1 MMNIAVDAMGGD
13 KAPLINIMGAI
24 EAVKQK
30 SDLHVFLTGRE
41 EEIKNCFSQLNSSHE
56 DFTIVHAPQ
65 VIESHEK
72 PSDAFRKKKESSIA
86 VGLNLLKEKKV
97 DGFVSAGNTGAV
109 VAFSIF
115 TLGRLPGV
123 SRPALA
129 TFFPT
134 ESACTLVLDVG
145 ATSDTKAIN
154 LFQFAIMGSIYYE
167 KIIGKKEP
175 SVGLLSIGEEST
187 KGKELTYEAYS
198 LIKNSKLNFIGNAEG
213 NDILKGTVDVVVA
226 DGFVGNAI
234 LKFGE
239 SMVRLIVDS
248 IRNAVKSKIR
258 FKLGGILLK
267 PAIKGLFNK
276 MNYEAYGGAALLG
289 VNGITIVSHGRSS
302 FKAIANAILIAQ
314 KNAKEEIN
322 KTISEKLK
330 NRS

>member
-1 MMNIAVDAMGGD
+1 MNIAVDAMGGD
-13 KAPLINIMGAI
+13 KAPYVNVMGAI
-24 EAVKQK
+24 EALQQ
-30 SDLHVFLTGRE
+30 SPDLHVFLTGRE
-41 EEIKNCFSQLNSSHE
+41 EEIKNCLSQLNDHQE
-56 DFTIVHAPQ
+56 GVTIVHAPQ
-65 VIESHEK
+65 VVEPHEK
-72 PSDAFRKKKESSIA
+72 PSEVFRKKKESSIA
-86 VGLNLLKEKKV
+86 IGLRLLKEKKV

-154 LFQFAIMGSIYYE
+154 LFQFGIMGSLYFE
-167 KIIGKKEP
+167 KTIGKKNP
-175 SVGLLSIGEEST
+175 TVGLLSIGEEST
-187 KGKELTYEAYS
+187 KGKEITYEAYS
-198 LIKNSKLNFIGNAEG
+198 LLEKSKLNFIGNVEG
-213 NDILKGTVDVVVA
+213 NDILKGKADVIVA

-248 IRNAVKSKIR
+248 IRSAVKSKFR
-258 FKLGGILLK
+258 YKMGGILLR
-267 PAIKGLFNK
+267 PAIRGLFHK

-289 VNGITIVSHGRSS
+289 VNGMTIVSHGRSS
-302 FKAIANAILIAQ
+302 SRAIANAILIAQ
-314 KNAKEEIN
+314 KNAAENIN
-322 KTISEKLK
+322 TIISDKLK
-330 NRS
+330 ESQ